1 MFRAEISFHL
11 QILHLGRDAKRC
23 TNQVRQY
30 SSFEVAAEVQILV
43 QVNPALEESEYNDMN
58 AKNAPAHP
66 TNPEK
71 VGLNNG
77 NGTAPADQGVRKV

>member
-1 MFRAEISFHL
+1 MHVSAPTL
-11 QILHLGRDAKRC
+11 
-23 TNQVRQY
+23 
-30 SSFEVAAEVQILV
+30 EVAAEVLTLV
-43 QVNPALEESEYNDMN
+43 QVNPALEEAEYSDMN